1 MYSHEIENYLK
12 EKNYYLNSEEIQFIT
27 DITVNIQICRISYN
41 QEFNFYQIWT
51 KDGYYFKFGCKPF
64 IKTLRKE

>member
-1 MYSHEIENYLK
+1 MYSHEIDNYLK
-12 EKNYYLNSEEIQFIT
+12 EREYRLNSEEIQFIT
-27 DITVNIQICRISYN
+27 DITVNTQICRISYN

-64 IKTLRKE
+64 IKTFRKE